1 MAHTDQSIDTLI
13 SISGTLASIELAL
26 VAILVSKASMD
37 HFEALADDIFLLSS
51 LGFLFVVV
59 LGYLAQKRA
68 SSNEIVKGCRMD
80 IFCLTRNQRDRRC
93 IDGLC
98 SGVTCVASTVGCAQR
113 TINLGCGC
121 LCTSTIFPDAP
132 LEDILPQ
139 TRSNLS

>member
-37 HFEALADDIFLLSS
+37 HFEAMADDIFLLSS

-68 SSNEIVKGCRMD
+68 RATQATKLLRAAEW
-80 IFCLTRNQRDRRC
+80 IF
-93 IDGLC
+93 
-98 SGVTCVASTVGCAQR
+98 SASLA
-113 TINLGCGC
+113 
-121 LCTSTIFPDAP
+121 TSVIGAV
-132 LEDILPQ
+132 LMVYAVV
-139 TRSNLS
+139 

>member
-37 HFEALADDIFLLSS
+37 HFEAIADDIFLLSS

-68 SSNEIVKGCRMD
+68 RATQATKLLRAAEW
-80 IFCLTRNQRDRRC
+80 IFSASLATSV
-93 IDGLC
+93 IDAVLM
-98 SGVTCVASTVGCAQR
+98 VYAVV
-113 TINLGCGC
+113 
-121 LCTSTIFPDAP
+121 
-132 LEDILPQ
+132 
-139 TRSNLS
+139 

>member
-68 SSNEIVKGCRMD
+68 SSNEIAK
-80 IFCLTRNQRDRRC
+80 
-93 IDGLC
+93 
-98 SGVTCVASTVGCAQR
+98 
-113 TINLGCGC
+113 NLF
-121 LCTSTIFPDAP
+121 TIFSA
-132 LEDILPQ
+132 
-139 TRSNLS
+139 TKR

>member
-37 HFEALADDIFLLSS
+37 HFEAIADDIFLLSS

-68 SSNEIVKGCRMD
+68 RATQATKLLRAAEW
-80 IFCLTRNQRDRRC
+80 IF
-93 IDGLC
+93 
-98 SGVTCVASTVGCAQR
+98 SASLA
-113 TINLGCGC
+113 
-121 LCTSTIFPDAP
+121 TSVIGAV
-132 LEDILPQ
+132 LMVYAVV
-139 TRSNLS
+139 